1 MNSNEIHPNNPPN
14 SAFRFAPWLW
24 GALVVG
30 FVYYPLIM
38 SAMMYSGII
47 GLVIIGLSPLLYVG
61 VFLLV
66 ALNKGEAES
75 KRQAMTHVA
84 LTIGAALGM
93 VFLIF
98 VGLIALFIVFIILGL
113 GDWLNLGAHLA

>member
-1 MNSNEIHPNNPPN
+1 
-14 SAFRFAPWLW
+14 
-24 GALVVG
+24 
-30 FVYYPLIM
+30 
-38 SAMMYSGII
+38 MMYSGII